1 MGCRFNNHCT
11 SDGIF
16 LFKIADWTIGSPCA
30 AAHSRRIADGQEARP
45 SILLGRVRSFWAG
58 VTSRSK
64 YVQEETMVKD
74 HLFDRQRLLK
84 GMVAVL
90 AAETSQEGI

>member
-1 MGCRFNNHCT
+1 
-11 SDGIF
+11 
-16 LFKIADWTIGSPCA
+16 
-30 AAHSRRIADGQEARP
+30 
-45 SILLGRVRSFWAG
+45 
-58 VTSRSK
+58 
-64 YVQEETMVKD
+64 MVKD